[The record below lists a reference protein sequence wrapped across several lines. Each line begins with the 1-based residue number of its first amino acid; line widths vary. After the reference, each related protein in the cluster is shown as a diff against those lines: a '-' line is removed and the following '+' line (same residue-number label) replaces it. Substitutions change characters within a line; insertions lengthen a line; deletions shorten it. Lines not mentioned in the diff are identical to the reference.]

1 MMVQIEF
8 DQLKETQGTKTGS
21 PYHGVLRAVAKF
33 SLTIVDGV
41 SVIVAEQGV
50 PPSEAG
56 GVANE
61 VPPPAL
67 PVDLCPMTP
76 RAFSAAALQKQRNR
90 LLNKV
95 SEQDIDDV
103 NAQFRRLRIAYREEE
118 GVKMKLDA
126 HHSKTSVQSFKEC
139 WTPLGKDCDALE
151 ELCGG
156 LASVM
161 PGTSSVLWSR

>member
-1 MMVQIEF
+1 MAPKLDVLF
-8 DQLKETQGTKTGS
+8 T
-21 PYHGVLRAVAKF
+21 GVLRAVAKF

-50 PPSEAG
+50 PSEAG

-61 VPPPAL
+61 IPPVL
-67 PVDLCPMTP
+67 PVDLSSMTP
-76 RAFSAAALQKQRNR
+76 RAFPAALQKQRGG

-103 NAQFRRLRIAYREEE
+103 DAQFRRLRIAYRREEE
-118 GVKMKLDA
+118 GAKMKLDD

-139 WTPLGKDCDALE
+139 
-151 ELCGG
+151 
-156 LASVM
+156 
-161 PGTSSVLWSR
+161 